1 MLAKAHYFKKRHFCS
16 NAYNINFKE
25 NLKIEENECN
35 TVPRSSCFVEGGGVS
50 VHNMVGFLISQKI
63 DVWWKK
69 PHFLNTVGWNF
80 LHWILICPYLE
91 KFLIVNN
98 LHLCLHTLYLKV
110 KQIYRHILN
119 ICYAYHTVLCDFIC
133 CIYI

>member
-1 MLAKAHYFKKRHFCS
+1 MLAKAHYFKKGTFALMLITSTLKRTS
-16 NAYNINFKE
+16 
-25 NLKIEENECN
+25 KIEVNECN

-69 PHFLNTVGWNF
+69 PHFLNIVGWNF
-80 LHWILICPYLE
+80 LHWILIFPYNE